1 VRVEFYTSHYH
12 VSGDVQLSR
21 WRLGDHLNDTS
32 SNFVVLESAVREPLS
47 EPGQPG
53 GAEMARASE
62 FLQVTKRSIVLAIPH
77 ASVEF
82 DAARSQLLS
91 TIRGEPRQLSGT
103 FFAPPFE
110 IKGTIHIRRLFH
122 VRQAMDDLTA
132 EFVQM
137 TDAEVAYLPDPR
149 VRIAAELIVVN
160 RRVAELFTALAD
172 RVATTS
178 RGFRTS

>member
-12 VSGDVQLSR
+12 VSGDIQLSR
-21 WRLGDHLNDTS
+21 WRLGDYLNDTS
-32 SNFVVLESAVREPLS
+32 SGYVVMESAVREPLS
-47 EPGQPG
+47 EPGQPS

-62 FLQVTKRSIVLAIPH
+62 FLQVTKSTILVAIPH

-82 DAARSQLLS
+82 EAARNQLLN
-91 TIRGEPRQLSGT
+91 TLRGEPRQLSGV

-122 VRQAMDDLTA
+122 VRQAMDDLTL

-149 VRIAAELIVVN
+149 IRISAELLVVN
-160 RRVAELFTALAD
+160 RRVAELFTAAAD

-178 RGFRTS
+178 RGFRTA